1 MNSEFFKS
9 KWLYSLLLV
18 PVASAVLALAC
29 HDFFF
34 KAGVAGAGIILLMIL
49 YSGKLKSARDV
60 WMIMIAFLFSIGGDW
75 FLSNRHGDISM
86 FVAGIGLFLLAHVG
100 YLSYGLMNGR
110 LNRAFTFILLAAYLL
125 FFFLKLYPSIEDRV
139 LMFAALVYTMISCFS
154 LGAAA
159 GIRRNSVEKWIYF
172 FGIFMVLFS
181 DTIIALREFASGDG
195 LKFLILPT
203 YYLAQIS
210 VTLSLMM
217 KRMNVKKLL

>member
-1 MNSEFFKS
+1 MSTGLLKN
-9 KWLYSLLLV
+9 KWIYGLLGI
-18 PVASAVLALAC
+18 PVVSAILALIY
-29 HDFFF
+29 HDFAF

-49 YSGKLKSARDV
+49 YSGKLKEARDV

-86 FVAGIGLFLLAHVG
+86 FVAGIGLFFLAHIG

-125 FFFLKLYPSIEDRV
+125 FFFLKLYPSIGDRV
-139 LMFAALVYTMISCFS
+139 LLFAALVYTLISCFS

-159 GIRRNSVEKWIYF
+159 GIRGNAVDKWVYF
-172 FGIFMVLFS
+172 FGILMGLFS
-181 DTIIALREFASGDG
+181 DTIIAFREFTEYGDLG
-195 LKFLILPT
+195 FLILPT